1 MTVTFT
7 IINFPHYKK
16 PISSHT
22 YNVILSRYQS
32 IKSKIENEVLR
43 KLHPHT
49 QKTVYAF
56 RGDIDRT

>member
-1 MTVTFT
+1 M
-7 IINFPHYKK
+7 
-16 PISSHT
+16 
-22 YNVILSRYQS
+22 LSRYQS
-32 IKSKIENEVLR
+32 IKLKIENEVLR